1 MYRLMHRLYAPVLA
15 IIAVIS
21 SSAASA
27 APQSSASAEDPL
39 IPFKT
44 LLAPAT
50 VQAPKLS
57 PDGKYLSFLSPVNG
71 VTNILVAP
79 VSDVKA
85 ARPITSDTKRGF
97 QAQTISG
104 DPVYLWAMNGTHMLY
119 LQDKDGDENWLL
131 YSVNVQTGDLKS
143 LTPFKNTQVRVLRLS
158 PAHPCWVSYL
168 ADVNR

>member
-1 MYRLMHRLYAPVLA
+1 MLRPYAPVLA
-15 IIAVIS
+15 VIAVIS
-21 SSAASA
+21 SAAAFA
-27 APQSSASAEDPL
+27 APQSSPSAEDPL

-57 PDGKYLSFLSPVNG
+57 PDGKHLSFLSPLNG

-79 VSDVKA
+79 VNDVKA
-85 ARPITSDTKRGF
+85 ARPITNETKRGF

-131 YSVNVQTGDLKS
+131 YSVNVQTGEVKS
-143 LTPFKNTQVRVLRLS
+143 MTPFKNTQVRVLRLS
-158 PAHPCWVSYL
+158 PPNPTRY
-168 ADVNR
+168 